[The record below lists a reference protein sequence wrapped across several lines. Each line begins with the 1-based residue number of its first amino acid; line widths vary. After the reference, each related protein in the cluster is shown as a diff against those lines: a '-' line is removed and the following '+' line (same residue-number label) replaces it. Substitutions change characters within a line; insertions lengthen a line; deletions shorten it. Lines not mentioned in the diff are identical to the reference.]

1 MRCSLGGRA
10 MYRENDAGDEQR
22 TSVGLPM
29 TVIGEAHALDQG
41 RCNEPSV
48 KAPAGCSKAPNDQHR
63 KEQHHRQVQDDIERQ
78 LWMLTRRAAPGDRF
92 QAMRPHAAATSAT
105 SRPRLIAA
113 AAV

>member
-78 LWMLTRRAAPGDRF
+78 LWLLTRR
-92 QAMRPHAAATSAT
+92 AAATSAT